1 MRSFIEHLTER
12 NYQKRTLGIIENG
25 SWAPTAAKVMTGMFE
40 KSKEI
45 TWLETSVKIMSS
57 VSEENLEQLDQMA
70 EELVK

>member
-1 MRSFIEHLTER
+1 
-12 NYQKRTLGIIENG
+12 
-25 SWAPTAAKVMTGMFE
+25 MTGMFE

-70 EELVK
+70 EELAK